1 MAARFLRRRGH
12 RIVARNFGCALGEI
26 DIITLDDDTV
36 VFVEVKTRAS
46 DEHAELV
53 DAVNAT
59 KWHRVERA
67 ARYYLKRSSAEDCP
81 CRFDFVTVLWRPHRK
96 PQIEHLENAYQPS

>member
-1 MAARFLRRRGH
+1 M
-12 RIVARNFGCALGEI
+12 VARNFRCTLGEI
-26 DIITLDDDTV
+26 DIITLDGDTV

-59 KWHRVERA
+59 KWHRVELA
-67 ARYYLKRSSAEDCP
+67 AQLYLKRSRAGSCP
-81 CRFDFVTVLWRPHRK
+81 CRFDLVTVLWRPRGK
-96 PQIEHLENAYQPS
+96 PQIEHLENAYQPLR